1 MNNAVCSIIGRILI
15 FQETQLN
22 SLDVDDLLA
31 FSQNDDGDDE
41 HGMHDEFGELD
52 GIEKMADTRPYG
64 GPNRQTSRRQ

>member
-1 MNNAVCSIIGRILI
+1 MINEQCSIIGRILI

-41 HGMHDEFGELD
+41 HGMHDEFGEID
-52 GIEKMADTRPYG
+52 GIR
-64 GPNRQTSRRQ
+64 NVL